1 MKIVLDIETV
11 AAPIKEWAAL
21 VGLNIAQVESDFPI
35 FEKDYQKSVFRS
47 GPIRLNSSPR
57 FLSGVSAAT
66 YAASL
71 PVGSI
76 TA

>member
-1 MKIVLDIETV
+1 MTFGAYIRRLRL
-11 AAPIKEWAAL
+11 ANSM
-21 VGLNIAQVESDFPI
+21 GLRELARAV
-35 FEKDYQKSVFRS
+35 SVQMGGRGVTHAYRS

-57 FLSGVSAAT
+57 FLSGFSADSH
-66 YAASL
+66 AASL